1 MILQTE
7 KNILVHLFITAKT
20 PLPSRMII
28 YGSHGKIVI
37 PDYWKASSATLYDNT
52 GHATSLQVTQ
62 NSEFVFEIQH
72 FNQLWSQHQLTI
84 PVMTPTITCHT
95 VAIIEDLYRQ
105 WTTSI

>member
-1 MILQTE
+1 
-7 KNILVHLFITAKT
+7 
-20 PLPSRMII
+20 MII

-37 PDYWKASSATLYDNT
+37 PDYWKASSATLYDHT

-72 FNQLWSQHQLTI
+72 FNQLWSQHQLTS
-84 PVMTPTITCHT
+84 PVMTPTLACHT
-95 VAIIEDLYRQ
+95 VAIVEDLYRQ